1 VGAANLGLGN
11 KKLVLSEKLMTRAAN
26 VSEPVWASLLP
37 ALAEELF
44 PHCDGQ
50 RFGISIGGLRDILRQ
65 VGCKYLSPEDTP
77 AAARLF
83 FAALRLQ
90 ELVLARACAAGNE
103 AAWESFLLRYRE
115 KLYSAAHHIARE
127 DSAARELADSLY
139 ADLFGTAVREGKRVC
154 KLDFYTGRGSLEGWL
169 RTVLA
174 QEYINRYRTQKRLV
188 SLEEQEE
195 AGEQYAAPV
204 SEPQAA
210 VDPRLQTAVA
220 DVLAALADEERFLL
234 ASYYLDHRTLAEVGQ
249 VLGIHASNVSRRLE
263 RLAAA
268 LRANIRKSLLQH
280 GLDARQAEELM
291 AVDVRDLQLNIR
303 SRLAQKP
310 LAKPFSD
317 QKAEASSGEGET

>member
-1 VGAANLGLGN
+1 
-11 KKLVLSEKLMTRAAN
+11 MTRAAN
-26 VSEPVWASLLP
+26 VSDPVWASVLP
-37 ALAEELF
+37 AVAEELF
-44 PHCDGQ
+44 PQCDGQ
-50 RFGISIGGLRDILRQ
+50 RFGIGLARLREILRQ
-65 VGCKYLSPEDTP
+65 VGCKYLAPSDPP
-77 AAARLF
+77 AAARHL

-103 AAWESFLLRYRE
+103 AAWETFLLRYRE

-127 DSAARELADSLY
+127 DSSARELADSLY

-195 AGEQYAAPV
+195 GGEQYAAPV

-210 VDPRLQTAVA
+210 ADPRLQTAVDNVL
-220 DVLAALADEERFLL
+220 DVLANEERFLL
-234 ASYYLDHRTLAEVGQ
+234 AAYYLDHRTLADVGQ

-263 RLAAA
+263 KLAAA
-268 LRANIRKSLLQH
+268 LRENIRKSLLQQ

-291 AVDVRDLQLNIR
+291 AVDVRDLQVNIR
-303 SRLAQKP
+303 ARLAQKP
-310 LAKPFSD
+310 PAEPFSD
-317 QKAEASSGEGET
+317 QKAEASSGEGES

>member
-1 VGAANLGLGN
+1 
-11 KKLVLSEKLMTRAAN
+11 MTRAAN
-26 VSEPVWASLLP
+26 VSDLVWASVLP

-44 PHCDGQ
+44 PQCEGQ
-50 RFGISIGGLRDILRQ
+50 RFGIGIDGLREILRQ
-65 VGCKYLSPEDTP
+65 VGCKYLAPSDSP
-77 AAARLF
+77 AAARHL
-83 FAALRLQ
+83 FAALHLQ

-103 AAWESFLLRYRE
+103 AAWEAFLLRYRE

-127 DSAARELADSLY
+127 ESAARELADSLY

-174 QEYINRYRTQKRLV
+174 QEYINRYRTKKRLV

-210 VDPRLQTAVA
+210 VDPRLQTAV
-220 DVLAALADEERFLL
+220 DKVLAALAHEERFLL
-234 ASYYLDHRTLAEVGQ
+234 ASYYLDHRTLSEVGQ

-263 RLAAA
+263 KLAAA
-268 LRANIRKSLLQH
+268 LRGNIRKSLLQQ

-291 AVDVRDLQLNIR
+291 AVDVRDLQVNIR
-303 SRLAQKP
+303 ARLAQKSP
-310 LAKPFSD
+310 VKPFSD
-317 QKAEASSGEGET
+317 QKAEASSREGES